1 MRKSLILFLC
11 GTAFL
16 ISSCKQEQQPKQA
29 ANPFA
34 GMPAT
39 PVSVAKAV
47 QEPVPTNLKVV
58 GTAEAS
64 AIVQVKSQ
72 IAGELVSVNFTEGQ
86 NVTKG
91 EPLFKIDPR
100 PYQEA
105 LRQAQ
110 ANVERDRAQIAQAEA
125 SLARDSAQVKFAD
138 ADAKRQAELNA
149 GGLTPKSTFDQAQST
164 AESAR
169 ATVNASKATIET
181 AKASLQADEAAVD
194 TAKLNLSYCDIPAP
208 ISGRTGN
215 LLVHSGN
222 LVKVNDVPL
231 VVIHQIS
238 PIFVNFNVPEQHLGA
253 IRRLN
258 AARPLTVQVYSQ
270 DAPDRVVSGHLA
282 TIDNTVDATTGTIH
296 LKGVF
301 ENPNGVLWPGEFVT
315 VVLTLDTIQNAI
327 VIPSEAVQASQQGQ
341 FVYAVKPDNHVEMRP
356 VTLGVSVGNKTV
368 VEKGVAPGETVV
380 TDGQLRLFP
389 GAEVKAVEGA
399 KPPAGR
405 S

>member
-1 MRKSLILFLC
+1 M
-11 GTAFL
+11 A
-16 ISSCKQEQQPKQA
+16 
-29 ANPFA
+29 A

-47 QEPVPTNLKVV
+47 EEAVPTDIRVV

-72 IAGELVSVNFTEGQ
+72 IAGELVSVNFAEGQ

-91 EPLFKIDPR
+91 QLLFRIDPR
-100 PYQEA
+100 PYEEA

-110 ANVERDRAQIAQAEA
+110 ANVERDRAQISQAEA
-125 SLARDSAQVKFAD
+125 GLARDSAQVKFAD
-138 ADAKRQAELNA
+138 AEAKRQAELSS

-169 ATVNASKATIET
+169 ATVSASRAAIDT
-181 AKASLQADEAAVD
+181 AKASLAADEAAVA

-238 PIFVNFNVPEQHLGA
+238 PIFVNFNVPEQHLNA
-253 IRRLN
+253 IRRLDR
-258 AARPLTVQVYSQ
+258 AHPLAVRVFSQ
-270 DAPDRVVSGHLA
+270 DAPDRVAVGHLA

-296 LKGVF
+296 LKAVF
-301 ENPNGVLWPGEFVT
+301 ENPDGMLWPGEFLT
-315 VVLTLDTIQNAI
+315 VVLTLDTIQNAT

-356 VTLGVSVGNKTV
+356 VTLGATVGNKTV

-389 GAEVKAVEGA
+389 GAEVKAVEA

>member
-1 MRKSLILFLC
+1 
-11 GTAFL
+11 
-16 ISSCKQEQQPKQA
+16 
-29 ANPFA
+29 
-34 GMPAT
+34 MPAT

-91 EPLFKIDPR
+91 QLLFKVDPR

-181 AKASLQADEAAVD
+181 AKASLQADESAVD

-208 ISGRTGN
+208 ITGRTGN

-238 PIFVNFNVPEQHLGA
+238 PIFVNFNVPEQHLNA

-258 AARPLTVQVYSQ
+258 AARPLRVQVYSQ
-270 DAPDRVVSGHLA
+270 DAPDRIVSGQLA
-282 TIDNTVDATTGTIH
+282 TIDNTVDTTTGTIH

-301 ENPNGVLWPGEFVT
+301 ENANGVLWPGEFVT
-315 VVLTLDTIQNAI
+315 AVLTLDTIQNAT

-356 VTLGVSVGNKTV
+356 VTLGVSIGNKTV

>member
-1 MRKSLILFLC
+1 M
-11 GTAFL
+11 A
-16 ISSCKQEQQPKQA
+16 
-29 ANPFA
+29 A

-39 PVSVAKAV
+39 PVSVATAA
-47 QEPVPTNLKVV
+47 EEAVPTNLRVV
-58 GTAEAS
+58 GTGEAS

-72 IAGELVSVNFTEGQ
+72 IAGELVAVKFAEGQ

-91 EPLFKIDPR
+91 QLLFQIDPR

-125 SLARDSAQVKFAD
+125 SLARDTAQVKFAD
-138 ADAKRQAELNA
+138 ADAKRQSDLNA
-149 GGLTPKSTFDQAQST
+149 GGLTPRSTFDQAQST
-164 AESAR
+164 AEAAR
-169 ATVNASKATIET
+169 ATVNASKATIDT
-181 AKASLQADEAAVD
+181 VKASLSADEAAVE

-215 LLVHSGN
+215 LLVQAGN

-258 AARPLTVQVYSQ
+258 AAHPLAVRVFSA
-270 DAPDRVVSGHLA
+270 DAPDRIAAGHLA
-282 TIDNTVDATTGTIH
+282 TIDNTVDTTTGTIH
-296 LKGVF
+296 LKAVF
-301 ENPNGVLWPGEFVT
+301 DNADGMLWPGEFLT
-315 VVLTLDTIQNAI
+315 VVLTLDTIRNAT
-327 VIPSEAVQASQQGQ
+327 VIPSEAVQSSQQGP
-341 FVYAVKPDNHVEMRP
+341 FVYAVKPDHHVEMRP
-356 VTLGVSVGNKTV
+356 VTVGVTAGGKTV
-368 VEKGVAPGETVV
+368 IEKGVSPGETVV

-389 GAEVKAVEGA
+389 GAEVKAVEA
-399 KPPAGR
+399 TKPSSGR